1 MRGIGPQFVLASNAL
16 LGAGHQVEATRKL
29 HADSFAEGL
38 ECQRMDNYLELDS
51 LESTMVAVMCTT
63 LDTATAT
70 ILYSKDTCPLDHGY
84 DEVLKCFQRFKANY
98 QQTAGTKPP
107 GRRFHRGLL
116 FL

>member
-1 MRGIGPQFVLASNAL
+1 MPFLVRATKWRRLGSYTQTAL
-16 LGAGHQVEATRKL
+16 LRAWSASG
-29 HADSFAEGL
+29 
-38 ECQRMDNYLELDS
+38 MDNYLEELDS

-107 GRRFHRGLL
+107 GRRFHRG
-116 FL
+116 FFYYFFK